1 MACVVSL
8 GYHYD
13 KKLSLLMQL
22 VYKEAILSMKWFYN
36 LTESFAVITGQKG
49 GPIYRNKQIDKDN
62 IISSILNM
70 GCCFLLGVILTGCGQ
85 SLQGLSPVQPVDN
98 ISVALMGQAQNPEQE
113 VELPTIPAE
122 ELAKPLFD
130 KHGLQIVGFRF
141 EKAQVAN
148 TNDLT
153 YMLAFSEYTH
163 DLDKWN
169 KFLSEWSDVQDEIE
183 LPRPGENTKKADVI
197 LLSDYPEAFDI
208 HAKQHIV
215 TKTLDD
221 ITVSIC
227 YWRRADLDR
236 KYNRG
241 NAFSPFYER
250 EAMNQGDK
258 TDVFYVK
265 ITNNR
270 SEYIL
275 VDVKKCYLFDQGKT
289 VYKGLNFEN
298 MRDRFTD
305 MTRVTGLYVKKGLE
319 TARQI
324 LLEKRMPIVEK
335 QVGLHRTG
343 VQPGESVEGFLPFVQ
358 LKPNT
363 VKLQVILPIEKAPPP
378 GGAQRYQ
385 TVEFIFPFTHDRG
398 IRVAQPPPQR
408 Y

>member
-1 MACVVSL
+1 M
-8 GYHYD
+8 
-13 KKLSLLMQL
+13 
-22 VYKEAILSMKWFYN
+22 I
-36 LTESFAVITGQKG
+36 
-49 GPIYRNKQIDKDN
+49 
-62 IISSILNM
+62 
-70 GCCFLLGVILTGCGQ
+70 GCGQ

-98 ISVALMGQAQNPEQE
+98 VSVALMEKAENPNQE
-113 VELPTIPAE
+113 LKLPAIPAIE
-122 ELAKPLFD
+122 DAKPVFD
-130 KHGLQIVGFRF
+130 KHGLQIIGYRF
-141 EKAQVAN
+141 EKSKEAN

-153 YMLAFSEYTH
+153 YLLAFSEYTH
-163 DLDKWN
+163 ALEKWN
-169 KFLSEWSDVQDEIE
+169 QFLVDWSDVKKKIE
-183 LPRPGENTKKADVI
+183 LPRPGENTKKVDVI
-197 LLSDYPEAFDI
+197 LLSEYPEAFDI
-208 HAKQHIV
+208 HAKQRIAS
-215 TKTLDD
+215 KTIDG
-221 ITVSIC
+221 ITISIC

-270 SEYIL
+270 NEYII
-275 VDVKKCYLFDQGKT
+275 VDVKKCYLFDQGET
-289 VYKGLNFEN
+289 VYYGLNFEN
-298 MRDRFTD
+298 LRDRFTD

-324 LLEKRMPIVEK
+324 LLEKRMPIVER

-343 VQPGESVEGFLPFVQ
+343 VQPGESVEGFIPFIQ

-363 VKLQVILPIEKAPPP
+363 VKLQIVLPIEKSPPP

-385 TVEFIFPFTHDRG
+385 TVDFIFPFTHNRG